1 MRQATGDG
9 TSVPSSDRNDY
20 HQAIVSDVVSLLEHI
35 RASMGLIDQAIAGG
49 ASPGHEEIAGSVV
62 VLDDVTP
69 RFVQANAALI
79 ACSAGLGAALRLL
92 LDSRTANAAAG
103 SPAERVDRTVRSIGR
118 A

>member
-1 MRQATGDG
+1 MQQATDG
-9 TSVPSSDRNDY
+9 IAFPPGDRNDY
-20 HQAIVSDVVSLLEHI
+20 HDAIVSDVVSLIERV
-35 RASMGLIDQAIAGG
+35 RASMRLIEAAIASG
-49 ASPGHEEIAGSVV
+49 ASRGHEEIAGNVA

-92 LDSRTANAAAG
+92 LEARTANAAVDN
-103 SPAERVDRTVRSIGR
+103 PAERLNRTVRSIGR

>member
-1 MRQATGDG
+1 MQQATDG
-9 TSVPSSDRNDY
+9 ISLPPGDRNHYY
-20 HQAIVSDVVSLLEHI
+20 HAIVSDVVSLIEHI
-35 RASMGLIDQAIAGG
+35 RASMRLIEQAIASE

-62 VLDDVTP
+62 ILDDVTP

-92 LDSRTANAAAG
+92 LETRTANAAADK
-103 SPAERVDRTVRSIGR
+103 PAERVNRTVRSIGR

>member
-1 MRQATGDG
+1 MQQSTDG
-9 TSVPSSDRNDY
+9 ISFPPGDRNDY
-20 HQAIVSDVVSLLEHI
+20 HDAIVSDVVSLIERV
-35 RASMGLIDQAIAGG
+35 RASMRLIEAAIASGT
-49 ASPGHEEIAGSVV
+49 SRGHEEIAGNVA

-92 LDSRTANAAAG
+92 LEARTANAAAG
-103 SPAERVDRTVRSIGR
+103 NPAERVNRTVRSIGR